1 MAPLRVSR
9 LAVAVF
15 AGSFALAG
23 SAAAG
28 AAAAPAAP
36 AAPTAPGKFGPR
48 LADDQPIKLDAGS
61 SDMDVKSNQL
71 VFHSIRIAQGGL
83 AVEADEATAT
93 GLDFKDSHWL
103 FRGNVRITVP
113 DGFLVSDEARVAF
126 AANAIA
132 TADAT
137 GNPAAFEQKRE
148 RGVARG
154 HSRRIEY
161 DFGADTVRLLE
172 DAWLSYDDN
181 EITGRTLLY
190 NLRTQ
195 SVRANAEDQ
204 DSQRVRITIN
214 PRKAEPKP
222 NP

>member
-1 MAPLRVSR
+1 MALLRVSG
-9 LAVAVF
+9 LAAAVVAAATAF
-15 AGSFALAG
+15 AA
-23 SAAAG
+23 SAAPGAG
-28 AAAAPAAP
+28 AAPV
-36 AAPTAPGKFGPR
+36 APGNLGLQ

-61 SDMDVKSNQL
+61 SDMDVKNNTL
-71 VFHSIRIAQGGL
+71 VFHAIRIAQGGL

-93 GLDFKDSHWL
+93 GLDFKDSHWV

-113 DGFLVSDEARVAF
+113 DGFLLSDEARVAF

-137 GNPAAFEQKRE
+137 GSPASFEQKRE

-154 HSRRIEY
+154 RGRRIEY
-161 DFGADTVRLLE
+161 DFGAGTVRLLD
-172 DAWLSYDDN
+172 DAWLSDGDN

-190 NLRTQ
+190 SLRDQ
-195 SVRANAEDQ
+195 RVRANAEEQ
-204 DSQRVRITIN
+204 GSERVRITIN

>member
-1 MAPLRVSR
+1 MALLRVSG
-9 LAVAVF
+9 LAVAAF
-15 AGSFALAG
+15 AAAMAVAA
-23 SAAAG
+23 SAA
-28 AAAAPAAP
+28 
-36 AAPTAPGKFGPR
+36 TAPGAAPVAPGNLGLQ

-61 SDMDVKSNQL
+61 SDMDVKNNTL
-71 VFHSIRIAQGGL
+71 VFHAIRIAQGGL

-93 GLDFKDSHWL
+93 GLDFKDSRWV

-113 DGFLVSDEARVAF
+113 DGFLLSDEARVAF

-137 GNPAAFEQKRE
+137 GSPASFEQKRE

-154 HSRRIEY
+154 RGRRIEY
-161 DFGADTVRLLE
+161 DFGAGTVRLLD
-172 DAWLSYDDN
+172 DAWLSDGDN
-181 EITGRTLLY
+181 EITGHTLLY
-190 NLRTQ
+190 NLRDQ
-195 SVRANAEDQ
+195 RVRANAEEQ
-204 DSQRVRITIN
+204 GSERVRITIN

>member
-1 MAPLRVSR
+1 MALLRVSG
-9 LAVAVF
+9 LAAAVVAAATAF
-15 AGSFALAG
+15 AA
-23 SAAAG
+23 SAATAPGAG
-28 AAAAPAAP
+28 AAPV
-36 AAPTAPGKFGPR
+36 APGNLGLQ

-61 SDMDVKSNQL
+61 SDMDVKNNTL
-71 VFHSIRIAQGGL
+71 VFHAIRIAQGGL

-93 GLDFKDSHWL
+93 GLDFKDSHWV

-113 DGFLVSDEARVAF
+113 DGFLQSDEARVAF

-137 GNPAAFEQKRE
+137 GSPASFEQKRE

-154 HSRRIEY
+154 RGRRIEY
-161 DFGADTVRLLE
+161 DFGAGTVRLLD
-172 DAWLSYDDN
+172 DAWLSDGDN

-190 NLRTQ
+190 SLRDQ
-195 SVRANAEDQ
+195 RVRANAEEQ
-204 DSQRVRITIN
+204 GSERVRITIN
-214 PRKAEPKP
+214 PHKAEPKP